1 MPETE
6 GRTREPETA
15 WSLVK
20 AALKRLAKDYGR
32 PRKQARRLTT
42 VAVAVAVAL
51 AEAKATVRI
60 QSVH

>member
-42 VAVAVAVAL
+42 VAVAVAL
-51 AEAKATVRI
+51 ASAKATVRI

>member
-42 VAVAVAVAL
+42 VAVAL
-51 AEAKATVRI
+51 ASAKATVRI